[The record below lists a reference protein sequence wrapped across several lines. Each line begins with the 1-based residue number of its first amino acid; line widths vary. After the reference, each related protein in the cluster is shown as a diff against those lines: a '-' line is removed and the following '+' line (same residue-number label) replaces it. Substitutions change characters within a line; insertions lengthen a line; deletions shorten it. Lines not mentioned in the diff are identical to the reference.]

1 MHLNE
6 DHYKAIEEMA
16 ALFFKPED
24 IADNLEFQENDKDEF
39 CMNIELKTG
48 DAYLYYR
55 RGRLRTEVELRNSI
69 KMAAMNGSSPAQT
82 MMLNFYKESL

>member
-6 DHYKAIEEMA
+6 DHYNAIEEMA

-24 IADNLEFQENDKDEF
+24 IADNLEIPECNKEEF

-48 DAYLYYR
+48 DAYIHYR

-69 KMAAMNGSSPAQT
+69 KMAAMNGSSPAQS
-82 MMLNFYKESL
+82 MMLNFYRESL

>member
-1 MHLNE
+1 MHLTE
-6 DHYKAIEEMA
+6 DHYKSIEEMS

-24 IADNLEFQENDKDEF
+24 IADNLELDESGKEAF
-39 CMNIELKTG
+39 CMCIEMKTG
-48 DAYLYYR
+48 DAYIYYR

-82 MMLNFYKESL
+82 MMINFYKESL